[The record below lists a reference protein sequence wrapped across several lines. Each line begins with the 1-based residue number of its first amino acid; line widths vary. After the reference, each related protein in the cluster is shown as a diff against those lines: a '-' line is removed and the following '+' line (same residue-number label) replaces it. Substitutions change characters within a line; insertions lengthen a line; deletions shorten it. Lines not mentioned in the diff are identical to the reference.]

1 MKTSNKILLTAFGIV
16 FIVILI
22 FLFYFKSNINSG
34 IKGNGQILTEERQV
48 PAFTKINIKN
58 RIIVKY
64 KQDSIHKLIIKTDSN
79 LIKIV
84 KTEVKDGT
92 LNIYT
97 SKGYSVKNNILV
109 EISSNK
115 INFIDLSQ
123 GSEFTGL
130 NKITGNTFTLKASS
144 GSKVNVDINFAS
156 VKSKISSGCIIDL
169 SGNAKNLELKSSSG
183 SILKA
188 NSLLVDNCFITS
200 SSGSICKINVSK
212 GLSVNASSGSI
223 VKYSG
228 NPDMK
233 EIDIS
238 HGAKLAKIK

>member
-1 MKTSNKILLTAFGIV
+1 MKTSNKILLTAFGVV
-16 FIVILI
+16 FILILV
-22 FLFYFKSNINSG
+22 FLFYFKSYVNSG
-34 IKGNGQILTEERQV
+34 IKGNGQIITEERQV

-58 RIIVKY
+58 KIIVKY
-64 KQDSIHKLIIKTDSN
+64 KQDSTLKLIVKTDSN

-84 KTEVKDGT
+84 KTEVKNGT
-92 LNIYT
+92 LNIYS
-97 SKGYSVKNNILV
+97 SKDYSAKNKILI
-109 EISSNK
+109 EIWANK

-123 GSEFTGL
+123 GSEFKGL
-130 NKITGNTFTLKASS
+130 NKITGDAITLKASS
-144 GSKVNVDINFAS
+144 GSIVNADINFVS
-156 VKSKISSGCIIDL
+156 VKSKISSGCIVEL

-188 NSLLVDNCFITS
+188 GSLLVDNCFITS

-212 GLSVNASSGSI
+212 ELSVNASSGSI
-223 VKYSG
+223 VKYLG

-238 HGAKLAKIK
+238 YGAMLTKIK